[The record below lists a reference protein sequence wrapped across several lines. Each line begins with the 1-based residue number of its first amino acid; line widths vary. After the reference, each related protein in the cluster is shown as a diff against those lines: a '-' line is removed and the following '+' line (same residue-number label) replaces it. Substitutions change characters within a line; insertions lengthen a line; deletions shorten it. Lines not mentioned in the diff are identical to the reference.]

1 MSDAR
6 HVATAELRRRFSSEL
21 SSMYAAEVPLYGEL
35 MAVVKQV
42 NREVVAARPELSLDE
57 ADVDRLSA
65 ERHGAIRLGRDDE
78 LALMT
83 RFFAVLGMEPV
94 DCYDLSAAGAKAQ
107 PVIATAFRPA
117 SLDEIEVSPFRVFCS
132 LLRPEDERFFDDEVL
147 RRRMRRALDT
157 REIFGPRLRSLIER
171 AESDGGLDAEG
182 AAQFVEEGLRLFGW
196 RGEARDRALYEELR
210 ARGTNIAADICC
222 FPNPHLNHLTPNSL
236 DIDALQMRMTEVLA
250 TRYSGLGAEMKDHIE
265 GPPPRRAPVLLRQ
278 TSYQALVETVRFD
291 GEETGTHA
299 ARFGE
304 IEQRGQAL
312 TPEGRARY
320 DEATARVETRRAA
333 GEPLT
338 PELWSD
344 AFEDLPDDLDEI
356 RRRGLGYFV
365 YQATER
371 GRSARRGD
379 RPTGLDALVDA
390 GHVRAQ
396 PIRYEDFLPVS
407 AAGIFASNLRQSG
420 ALREGE
426 SPHSQA
432 ELEAILGRGVR
443 DPHALYAGQ
452 EARSLLRVHEELGLE
467 LAPARRRE
475 LERRAEG

>member
-1 MSDAR
+1 MSDGR
-6 HVATAELRRRFSSEL
+6 HVATAELRRQFSSEL

-57 ADVDRLSA
+57 AAVDRLSA

-117 SLDEIEVSPFRVFCS
+117 ALDEIEVSPFRVFCS
-132 LLRPEDERFFDDEVL
+132 LLRPDERFFDDKVL
-147 RRRMRRALDT
+147 RRRMRRTLDT

-171 AESDGGLDAEG
+171 AESDGGLDADH

-236 DIDALQMRMTEVLA
+236 DIDALEMCMTEVLA

-304 IEQRGQAL
+304 IEQRG
-312 TPEGRARY
+312 RA
-320 DEATARVETRRAA
+320 TRH
-333 GEPLT
+333 E
-338 PELWSD
+338 
-344 AFEDLPDDLDEI
+344 
-356 RRRGLGYFV
+356 
-365 YQATER
+365 
-371 GRSARRGD
+371 D
-379 RPTGLDALVDA
+379 RPAELDALIDA

-396 PIRYEDFLPVS
+396 PVRYEDFLPVR
-407 AAGIFASNLRQSG
+407 AAGIFASNLRHSG

-432 ELEAILGRGVR
+432 ELEAILGRPIR
-443 DPHALYAGQ
+443 APHTLYAGQ
-452 EARSLLRVHEELGLE
+452 EARSLPQVHSELDVDL
-467 LAPARRRE
+467 PAERRRE
-475 LERRAEG
+475 LERRARG